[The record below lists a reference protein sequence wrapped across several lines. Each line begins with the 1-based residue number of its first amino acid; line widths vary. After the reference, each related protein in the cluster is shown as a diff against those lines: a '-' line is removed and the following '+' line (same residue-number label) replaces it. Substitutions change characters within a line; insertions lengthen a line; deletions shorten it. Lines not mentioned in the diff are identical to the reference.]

1 MTNDEITKKDYLL
14 GGQAL
19 DPNPTR
25 ARTFILGEGYVPTE
39 RERSATF
46 GPEDQRALIDS
57 LKETYPHL
65 TDEDILDFL

>member
-14 GGQAL
+14 DGQTL

-39 RERSATF
+39 RERSMTF

-57 LKETYPHL
+57 LKETYPQL

>member
-14 GGQAL
+14 DGQAL

-25 ARTFILGEGYVPTE
+25 ARTFILGEGYIPTE
-39 RERSATF
+39 RERSTTF
-46 GPEDQRALIDS
+46 GPEDQKETIAW
-57 LKETYPHL
+57 LKERYPQL